1 MKNRLI
7 LADLVIIYARF
18 GNSQPPVSLEIA
30 TIASLIRETLVIIL
44 KSYWKKKK
52 PYFMRIFAATKASLV
67 FFGTDKMIGLFAI
80 NYFIVFI
87 VLLNIYCS
95 YYYFMLTLIII
106 LLLLQ
111 YLYFQNIE
119 SMSYLF
125 FIIIFPEQSFSSWNH
140 RGKAISFI
148 FFSWYLCENVTLFI
162 IYFIYL
168 FIYY

>member
-1 MKNRLI
+1 
-7 LADLVIIYARF
+7 
-18 GNSQPPVSLEIA
+18 
-30 TIASLIRETLVIIL
+30 
-44 KSYWKKKK
+44 
-52 PYFMRIFAATKASLV
+52 MRIFAATKASLV

-140 RGKAISFI
+140 RGKANSFI